1 MSPPDVAPSPW
12 LDQQILK
19 VFFLVCMIILYAEY
33 LLLNDSLLSDT
44 VTTTLFVVTALSAV
58 QVC

>member
-1 MSPPDVAPSPW
+1 M
-12 LDQQILK
+12 IL
-19 VFFLVCMIILYAEY
+19 LYAEY

-44 VTTTLFVVTALSAV
+44 VTTTLFVVFSLSAV